1 MLVPKAAV
9 MHDTLTCEPHI
20 GTCGFYPLNNTK
32 KQTNTLLK
40 TFPLNPQTKNIEGF
54 SHTPAHPSHA
64 TRGALFWHTL
74 VSPSCQTHPFWQ
86 GVCAT
91 LQKPVQPL
99 LPRGICCI
107 SLLLPAPPFGKDS
120 CCFFFGEAKAF
131 MANFPFAKG
140 FAFMFFLAFGAID
153 FFWAVEPKHCWK
165 QGLVQSPP
173 TGLRFGPKPFWLVV
187 STKNKQNF
195 IGYTWNITWTI
206 LEPTPCQKGFS
217 EEPLPNMWIAIPNH
231 DK

>member
-1 MLVPKAAV
+1 MARDGKAQFPFDKESKHSFLMLVPKAAV

-107 SLLLPAPPFGKDS
+107 SLHAT
-120 CCFFFGEAKAF
+120 
-131 MANFPFAKG
+131 FAKRPG
-140 FAFMFFLAFGAID
+140 ALVYNLFGTPFVKRSCMKLLATLLAR
-153 FFWAVEPKHCWK
+153 
-165 QGLVQSPP
+165 GLHQ
-173 TGLRFGPKPFWLVV
+173 V
-187 STKNKQNF
+187 S
-195 IGYTWNITWTI
+195 
-206 LEPTPCQKGFS
+206 
-217 EEPLPNMWIAIPNH
+217 
-231 DK
+231 